1 MEEERPLPGGR
12 GTTELMAEAV
22 ELGAVQAQVPAQ
34 DPGAALHPLAQEAQD

>member
-22 ELGAVQAQVPAQ
+22 ELGAVQAQAQAPAQ
-34 DPGAALHPLAQEAQD
+34 DPGAALHPLA